1 MIKYTQAIAISDDF
15 LYTLLIKRN
24 NNPGKGLLSGIGGH
38 IEDNETPEECMR
50 REWQEEV
57 GKPLPDN
64 AELFPIMT
72 EQIDDI
78 ENHMFGII
86 ITPDIYFFN
95 NDADGEG
102 FIRWYHILG
111 DHIMDIENNK
121 IAWDGLIPYCIRLMQ
136 RRIKN
141 AT

>member
-57 GKPLPDN
+57 GKPLHQKGDEKP
-64 AELFPIMT
+64 
-72 EQIDDI
+72 
-78 ENHMFGII
+78 
-86 ITPDIYFFN
+86 
-95 NDADGEG
+95 
-102 FIRWYHILG
+102 LG
-111 DHIMDIENNK
+111 
-121 IAWDGLIPYCIRLMQ
+121 Q
-136 RRIKN
+136 R
-141 AT
+141 